1 MTTTNHALGRDAF
14 FAACA
19 EKASQIS
26 DIEPVDCE
34 ELGGKVYVKILTPDM
49 VELADRNAKGSY
61 DRAIY
66 MVLFS
71 IVDENGQQ
79 MFENR
84 EEVGKL
90 KLPIFN
96 ALSKCVGKANK
107 EESVEKISKN

>member
-1 MTTTNHALGRDAF
+1 MTTNHALGRDAF

-26 DIEPVDCE
+26 DIEPVE
-34 ELGGKVYVKILTPDM
+34 SPFFGGTIYVKILTPDM
-49 VELADRNAKGSY
+49 VELADRNSKGSY
-61 DRAIY
+61 DRAIH

-79 MFENR
+79 MFSSR

-96 ALSKCVGKANK
+96 ALSECVGKANK
-107 EESVEKISKN
+107 AASVEEISKN